1 MLAAVSTLLRRPVRL
16 DKVLLIA
23 LAVGVGVVI
32 LSTQFAFHAAKAKV
46 SSADIGVSNLIMQ
59 LRSELETMEQ
69 QRAAHQQDAILRIK
83 NVDLE
88 LNFVVKVD
96 QHNKNELRFEAVT
109 VGADQGMSLE
119 RSDKITL
126 HMEIESPEWVNV
138 VPTRLSEEN
147 TKELP
152 TVTLK
157 SPK

>member
-1 MLAAVSTLLRRPVRL
+1 MLAAARMLLRRSVRL
-16 DKVLLIA
+16 DKVLLIT
-23 LAVGVGVVI
+23 LAAGVGAVI
-32 LSTQFAFHAAKAKV
+32 LNTQFAFHAANAKV
-46 SSADIGVSNLIMQ
+46 SSTDIGLSKLIMQ

-69 QRAAHQQDAILRIK
+69 QRAAHQQEAILRIK

-119 RSDKITL
+119 RSNKITL
-126 HMEIESPEWVNV
+126 HMEIAAPEWVNV
-138 VPTRLSEEN
+138 IPTQLSEGN

-152 TVTLK
+152 SRPLK
-157 SPK
+157 KSE